1 MQTRFLRGHGA
12 LLAAGVISLAVCA
25 GCGVV
30 HTRTTLGSA
39 RKVVVAIAG
48 APSAL
53 SAPIYEGIADGDFAR
68 GALSVSATAPAGGES
83 VLEALSSGQASVA
96 IASEPALLAARASG
110 QRLVAIGA
118 LVQVPLESIIS
129 LASHPVTTPR
139 QLLGKT
145 VASTGTPLAAA
156 ALATF
161 LASAAIPP
169 ARVHTIDVGSDVD
182 APLIARKAVASI
194 GGLWNFD
201 AVALDLDHHQA
212 SVIRLPAAGVPSF
225 SELAVV
231 VRVGEA
237 RHDGGL
243 LRAFLQSL
251 ARAEQAIRANP
262 GATASLLAR
271 LDPRLTRRFELA
283 VLLASGPATEAPA
296 GEPFGYQNN
305 NAWLRFGN
313 WMSAHGLLRGSPQ
326 SGFAITDE
334 FLPGQGE

>member
-30 HTRTTLGSA
+30 HTRTTIGAA
-39 RKVVVAIAG
+39 RKLVVTIDG

-53 SAPIYEGIADGDFAR
+53 YAPIYEGIADGDFAR
-68 GALSVSATAPAGGES
+68 GALSVSVTPASGGT
-83 VLEALSSGQASVA
+83 VLDALSAGHASVA

-110 QRLVAIGA
+110 SRLVAIGA

-129 LASHPVTTPR
+129 LASHPITTPR

-145 VASTGTPLAAA
+145 VATTGTPLAAA
-156 ALATF
+156 ALAAF
-161 LASAAIPP
+161 LASGAIP
-169 ARVHTIDVGSDVD
+169 ASRVRTLDAGDDVD
-182 APLIARKAVASI
+182 APLTRRKAVASV

-201 AVALDLDHHQA
+201 AVALGLAHHPA
-212 SVIRLPAAGVPSF
+212 SVIRLPSAGVPSF
-225 SELAVV
+225 SELVIV

-237 RHDGGL
+237 RRDGGL

-251 ARAEQAIRANP
+251 TRAEQAVRANP
-262 GATASLLAR
+262 AATASLLATVN
-271 LDPRLTRRFELA
+271 PRLTRRFELA
-283 VLLASGPATEAPA
+283 VLLASASATAPPA
-296 GEPFGYQNN
+296 GKPFGYQNPY
-305 NAWLRFGN
+305 AWVTFGN
-313 WMSAHGLLRGSPQ
+313 WMSIHGLLKGSPQ
-326 SGFAITDE
+326 SGYAITDE

>member
-39 RKVVVAIAG
+39 RRVIVAIAG

-68 GALSVSATAPAGGES
+68 GALAVSATAPASGETP
-83 VLEALSSGQASVA
+83 LEALSAGQATVA
-96 IASEPALLAARASG
+96 IASEPALLAARAAGS
-110 QRLVAIGA
+110 QLVAIGA

-129 LASHPVTTPR
+129 LASHPVTTPG

-161 LASAAIPP
+161 LASDAIPP
-169 ARVHTIDVGSDVD
+169 ARVHTIDIGGDVD
-182 APLIARKAVASI
+182 APLIARKAEASV

-201 AVALDLDHHQA
+201 AVALDLTHHRA
-212 SVIRLPAAGVPSF
+212 SVIRLPSIGVPTF
-225 SELAVV
+225 SELVLV
-231 VRVGEA
+231 VRVREA
-237 RHDGGL
+237 RYDGGL

-251 ARAEQAIRANP
+251 TRAEQAVQANP
-262 GATASLLAR
+262 GAAASLLAR
-271 LDPRLTRRFELA
+271 LDPRLSRRFELA
-283 VLLASGPATEAPA
+283 ALLATAPATAPPA

-305 NAWLRFGN
+305 SAWLRFGD
-313 WMSAHGLLRGSPQ
+313 WMSAHGLLKGSPQ

>member
-30 HTRTTLGSA
+30 QTHTTLGTP
-39 RKVVVAIAG
+39 RKLVVAVSG

-53 SAPIYEGIADGDFAR
+53 YAALYEGIADGDFAR
-68 GALSVSATAPAGGES
+68 GALAVSTTAPASGETA
-83 VLEALSSGQASVA
+83 LEALSAGQASVA
-96 IASEPALLAARASG
+96 ISSEPALLAARASG
-110 QRLVAIGA
+110 SRLVAIGA

-129 LASHPVTTPR
+129 LESHPITTPR

-145 VASTGTPLAAA
+145 VATTGTPLAAA

-161 LASAAIPP
+161 LAP
-169 ARVHTIDVGSDVD
+169 ARISPSRVHTIDAGGQVN
-182 APLIARKAVASI
+182 APLTARKAVASV
-194 GGLWNFD
+194 GGLWNYD
-201 AVALDLDHHQA
+201 AVALELAHHQT

-225 SELAVV
+225 SELVLV

-237 RHDGGL
+237 HDDGGL

-251 ARAEQAIRANP
+251 TRGEEAVRANP
-262 GATASLLAR
+262 GGVASLLQR
-271 LDPRLTRRFELA
+271 LDPGLSRRFELA
-283 VLLASGPATEAPA
+283 VLLASAPATEPPA
-296 GEPFGYQNN
+296 GEPFGYQNP
-305 NAWLRFGN
+305 NAWLTFGN
-313 WMSAHGLLRGSPQ
+313 WMSAHGLLKGSPQ
-326 SGFAITDE
+326 SGYAVTDE